1 MIRRI
6 QHINTYIRSYSSNIK
21 VFAFFKRG
29 LLGLLG
35 SQTGCKII
43 CHI

>member
-29 LLGLLG
+29 LLGNEAQRVTLL
-35 SQTGCKII
+35 
-43 CHI
+43 